1 MIKPAWEK
9 SLSAEAEVAGI
20 QSNLLASLEKKRKEK
35 KKRKREK
42 EREKID
48 E

>member
-9 SLSAEAEVAGI
+9 SLSAGAEVAGI
-20 QSNLLASLEKKRKEK
+20 QSNLLASLEKKRKR

-42 EREKID
+42 EKER
-48 E
+48 